1 VTSAQRYWP
10 TLAERPSEESP
21 SEYLG
26 LFQTQKAPLV
36 DSSTAELFSFGLP
49 DTAYFAG
56 AAGLA
61 VVAAAGVEVFFTLEC
76 LTFFTGFLEATA
88 GVEGVV
94 GFAGVVAAGGF
105 WAANIEVAAMAR
117 VNRVVFMAFFSL

>member
-1 VTSAQRYWP
+1 M
-10 TLAERPSEESP
+10 
-21 SEYLG
+21 
-26 LFQTQKAPLV
+26 
-36 DSSTAELFSFGLP
+36 
-49 DTAYFAG
+49 
-56 AAGLA
+56 A
-61 VVAAAGVEVFFTLEC
+61 VVAAAGVEVFFTLEG